1 MLSALQPEAAGH
13 LGDLAAAALEKLLV
27 QRVSAQQRAQLTADE
42 QDLTRLF
49 SAASQVCAQLHAA
62 AVLRHRL
69 KRAAPGAGVVSLFS
83 DLLHQLAVHGDRCS
97 PAATLMVFDAVLG
110 HCADPAEI
118 ASIVEAVAEAVG
130 SSPAEYWDTALDV
143 FDTVVFTTPT
153 RKVWYEQQR
162 LFEEAV
168 KEGARRRHFGSMR
181 SASSLVGMGLPR
193 DIRERIDRWSGG
205 GG

>member
-1 MLSALQPEAAGH
+1 MTELLRNAGH
-13 LGDLAAAALEKLLV
+13 LVAAPAAMLPGLAVGD
-27 QRVSAQQRAQLTADE
+27 
-42 QDLTRLF
+42 F
-49 SAASQVCAQLHAA
+49 SA
-62 AVLRHRL
+62 RR
-69 KRAAPGAGVVSLFS
+69 LFS

-97 PAATLMVFDAVLG
+97 PAATLMAFDAVLG

-162 LFEEAV
+162 LFDRLGRGDIAGV
-168 KEGARRRHFGSMR
+168 
-181 SASSLVGMGLPR
+181 LVHALHG
-193 DIRERIDRWSGG
+193 RERAAALRGDTARSGAWG
-205 GG
+205 ESNS